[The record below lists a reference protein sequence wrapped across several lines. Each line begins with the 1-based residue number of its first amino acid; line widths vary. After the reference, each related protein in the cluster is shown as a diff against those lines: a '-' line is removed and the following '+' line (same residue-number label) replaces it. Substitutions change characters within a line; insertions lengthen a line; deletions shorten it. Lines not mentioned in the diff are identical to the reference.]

1 VRLSKALALFGE
13 RQPTVSVRIRYFPFM
28 IDPSTKADGE
38 EYVAYTQRRW
48 GGDGWTHSMRA
59 LGAREGA
66 PYANWKI
73 WPNTTHASRMLMRA
87 EQHELGDALIERLYR
102 MCYEQGENVSLR
114 ETVARAASEVGVPGA
129 VEYMASDQGLAELEQ
144 QLRGAKVGGK
154 RVSAAP
160 TFSLRAGAAAG
171 FNFSGAQDTAQ
182 WVSILEQCAE
192 QVA

>member
-1 VRLSKALALFGE
+1 MCSAALRAQLATHDKE
-13 RQPTVSVRIRYFPFM
+13 MANDKETIEEL
-28 IDPSTKADGE
+28 TK
-38 EYVAYTQRRW
+38 
-48 GGDGWTHSMRA
+48 
-59 LGAREGA
+59 
-66 PYANWKI
+66 
-73 WPNTTHASRMLMRA
+73 
-87 EQHELGDALIERLYR
+87 
-102 MCYEQGENVSLR
+102 
-114 ETVARAASEVGVPGA
+114 
-129 VEYMASDQGLAELEQ
+129 

>member
-1 VRLSKALALFGE
+1 MRLSKALALFGE
-13 RQPTVSVRIRYFPFM
+13 SQPTVSVSIHYFPFM

-38 EYVAYTQRRW
+38 EYMAYTQRRW

-87 EQHELGDALIERLYR
+87 EQHELGDALIDRLYR

-129 VEYMASDQGLAELEQ
+129 AEYMASDEGLVELEQ

-160 TFSLRAGAAAG
+160 TFSLRAGAAAA

-182 WVSILEQCAE
+182 WVSILAQCAE
-192 QVA
+192 QAA